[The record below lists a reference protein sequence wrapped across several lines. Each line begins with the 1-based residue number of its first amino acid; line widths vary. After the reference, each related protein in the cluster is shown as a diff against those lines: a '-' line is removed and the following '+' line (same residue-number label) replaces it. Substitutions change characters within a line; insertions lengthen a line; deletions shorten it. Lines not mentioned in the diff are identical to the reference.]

1 MKTGTKIW
9 LVISGILLIVLGV
22 VCIIKP
28 AETLFT
34 AAWLIGIFTLL
45 SGLSKL
51 VFAIRSRRV
60 LPNTGMRILS
70 ALLQIMIG
78 FFFLGHKLFLAM
90 SLPMVFS
97 LWVMTEGVVIAVQS
111 FDYKKAGFGGWWA
124 LLLLG
129 IAVVVLGI
137 FGLRHIEVAGKTL
150 TWMIG
155 IGVIVV
161 GLAYLMAVAGISR
174 FEKAVK
180 EAIEK

>member
-22 VCIIKP
+22 LCIINP
-28 AETLFT
+28 AETLFAT
-34 AAWLIGIFTLL
+34 AWLIGCFTLV

-51 VFAIRSRRV
+51 IFAFRTRRI

-78 FFFLGHKLFLAM
+78 FFFLGHKMFLTL

-124 LLLLG
+124 MLIFG
-129 IAVVVLGI
+129 IAVVVLGV
-137 FGLRHIEVAGKTL
+137 FGLRNIEVAGKALTL
-150 TWMIG
+150 MIG
-155 IGVIVV
+155 IGVIIV

-180 EAIEK
+180 GAMES